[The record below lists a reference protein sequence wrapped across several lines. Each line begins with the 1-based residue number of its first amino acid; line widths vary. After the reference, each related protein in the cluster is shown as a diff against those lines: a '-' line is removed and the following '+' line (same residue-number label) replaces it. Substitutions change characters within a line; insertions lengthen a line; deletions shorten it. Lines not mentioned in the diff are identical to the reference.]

1 MPVTDPMSGV
11 PVGEGGGGEAEERA
25 DKCWRCGAG
34 EREGSRRE
42 GAGLAKS
49 YITPVTNLI
58 MPVVAHHSVCP
69 ECHELAA
76 DDSAPVRSQEP
87 DVLLRTQDSD
97 TNVSANE
104 TGCGADERA
113 EGSPETSEPL
123 PDASQPVPIESR
135 PLQQSHAVQSYAEAG
150 VAESSMPPLTNS
162 TGTCSFTSAVSCMLA
177 TPPTSTLPENGIE
190 GAHGDG
196 CGVAASLISRRTETI
211 LKHRHADIRPRD
223 RNERYEQVNM
233 RYEDVSDDD
242 AMPDEGE
249 DVVPNP
255 ILEVGRRRV
264 PSVGRGCLFPGSLF
278 RGKQT
283 SGRSSYDVEVRI
295 LDVSFPTSTISGY
308 LSISHLTE
316 THPRLTTFFSGE
328 IIGSTYGFL
337 TGPAF
342 YSAQA
347 TESDDMRHW
356 SRFEHFQKVK
366 GELKRP
372 GLTMRDEG
380 SISLGQGVDQE
391 KPFCFM
397 RWKERFLVPD
407 HKVRDIS
414 GASFAGE

>member
-1 MPVTDPMSGV
+1 
-11 PVGEGGGGEAEERA
+11 
-25 DKCWRCGAG
+25 
-34 EREGSRRE
+34 
-42 GAGLAKS
+42 
-49 YITPVTNLI
+49 
-58 MPVVAHHSVCP
+58 MPVVAHHAVCP
-69 ECHELAA
+69 ECHELAS
-76 DDSAPVRSQEP
+76 DDSPQIRTRETDARIVTQQSDGQLGPQESGSI
-87 DVLLRTQDSD
+87 VVNETAGDSD
-97 TNVSANE
+97 EKA
-104 TGCGADERA
+104 
-113 EGSPETSEPL
+113 
-123 PDASQPVPIESR
+123 ESR
-135 PLQQSHAVQSYAEAG
+135 PGTTELPPVASHLVPIDPRPLHQSHAVQSFDERG
-150 VAESSMPPLTNS
+150 EESSTPSLEGE
-162 TGTCSFTSAVSCMLA
+162 TGTFNLTPRVSCIPG
-177 TPPTSTLPENGIE
+177 TPPTPNLLQTGCEE
-190 GAHGDG
+190 AHINV
-196 CGVAASLISRRTETI
+196 CKVAARPFSHSTEPRAAKAN
-211 LKHRHADIRPRD
+211 LRD
-223 RNERYEQVNM
+223 RNERYEQDSM
-233 RYEDVSDDD
+233 RYQDESDDD
-242 AMPDEGE
+242 DNDDEMPDEGQ

-328 IIGSTYGFL
+328 IIGSTHGFL

-347 TESDDMRHW
+347 TEPDDMRHW

-366 GELKRP
+366 GDLKRP
-372 GLTMRDEG
+372 GLTMHDEA
-380 SISLGQGVDQE
+380 SASASGVDEE

-414 GASFAGE
+414 GASFAGA